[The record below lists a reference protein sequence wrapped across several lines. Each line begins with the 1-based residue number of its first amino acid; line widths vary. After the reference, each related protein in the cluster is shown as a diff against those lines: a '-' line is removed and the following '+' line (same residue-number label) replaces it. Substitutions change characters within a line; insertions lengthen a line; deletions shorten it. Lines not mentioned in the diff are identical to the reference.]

1 MKNTATYMV
10 ILACI
15 VTFLGRS
22 QEITENKFGQG
33 ILNIV
38 AKDSSFSMV
47 FGARFQ
53 SLYIGQWEYPG
64 YEDLRKGSSS
74 FLIRRSRLKF
84 DGFAYT
90 PKLKYKLEL
99 ALSNRDISGASEFN
113 NNASRVVLDAVLKW
127 NFYENFELW
136 AGQAKLPG
144 NRERLVSSANMET
157 VDRSLVNSRFN
168 IDRDMG
174 IQLHHHIN
182 LGGDFI
188 IKEALAFSQGEG
200 RNVTTGNLGGYQ
212 YTARLEALPFGEFD
226 DYVGADLKRWQTPK
240 LGMGITYDF
249 NDDAVKTRSNLGSYM
264 VNDNGFFTTDI
275 STLFVDAMFKYRGW
289 SFMGEYAHRT
299 ADEDVAVNLDGTPT
313 GDVVTTGDGLN
324 LQTAYL
330 FKNNFQV
337 IGRYTEINLDN
348 NVSFEEAEKQ
358 YTLGLS
364 KYFVGHKLKIQT
376 DVSLNDYEDNNLNRL
391 TYRLQ
396 FDIHF

>member
-1 MKNTATYMV
+1 MNNKLTLPV
-10 ILACI
+10 LLALM
-15 VTFLGRS
+15 VTFFAQG
-22 QEITENKFGQG
+22 QEITENKFGNG

-38 AKDSSFSMV
+38 AKDSSYSMV

-53 SLYIGQWEYPG
+53 SLFIGQWEYPE
-64 YEDLRKGSSS
+64 YESLSNGNSN
-74 FLIRRSRLKF
+74 FLIRRARLKF
-84 DGFAYT
+84 DGFAYS
-90 PKLKYKLEL
+90 PKLVYKIEL
-99 ALSNRDISGASEFN
+99 GLSNRDISGGSEFTAN
-113 NNASRVVLDAVLKW
+113 SPRVIYDAVLKW
-127 NFYENFELW
+127 NFHENFVLW
-136 AGQAKLPG
+136 GGQAKLPG
-144 NRERLVSSANMET
+144 NRERVVSSGNMET

-182 LGGDFI
+182 LGGGFI

-200 RNVTTGNLGGYQ
+200 RNITTGNLGGYQ
-212 YTARLEALPFGEFD
+212 YTARLEALPFGKFD

-240 LGMGITYDF
+240 LGVGITYDF
-249 NDDAVKTRSNLGSYM
+249 NDDAVKTRSNQGSYM
-264 VNDNGFFTTDI
+264 VTDAGFHQSDI

-299 ADEDVAVNLDGTPT
+299 ADDAVALNTDGTPT

-324 LQTAYL
+324 LQTGYL
-330 FKNNFQV
+330 FKNNIQV
-337 IGRYTEINLDN
+337 TGRYTDINLDN
-348 NVSFEEAEKQ
+348 DIAFQAAEKQ

-376 DVSLNDYEDNNLNRL
+376 DLSLNDYKDDSLNRI

>member
-1 MKNTATYMV
+1 MKNKATLPV
-10 ILACI
+10 LLALM
-15 VTFLGRS
+15 VTFFAQS
-22 QEITENKFGQG
+22 QEITENKFGNG
-33 ILNIV
+33 ILNTV
-38 AKDSSFSMV
+38 AKDSSYSMV

-53 SLYIGQWEYPG
+53 SLFIGQWEYPE
-64 YEDLRKGSSS
+64 YENLSNGSSS
-74 FLIRRSRLKF
+74 FLIRRARLKF
-84 DGFAYT
+84 DGFAYS
-90 PKLKYKLEL
+90 PKLVYKIEL

-113 NNASRVVLDAVLKW
+113 GNASRVVLDAVLKW
-127 NFYENFELW
+127 NFHENFVLW
-136 AGQAKLPG
+136 GGQAKLPG
-144 NRERLVSSANMET
+144 NRERVVSSGNMEV

-174 IQLHHHIN
+174 IQLHHQVD

-240 LGMGITYDF
+240 LGLGVSYDF
-249 NDDAVKTRSNLGSYM
+249 NDDAVKTRSNLGTYM
-264 VNDNGFFTTDI
+264 VTDTGFHQTDI

-299 ADEDVAVNLDGTPT
+299 ADDPVAVNADGTPT
-313 GDVVTTGDGLN
+313 GDVVTTGEGLN
-324 LQTAYL
+324 LQTGYL
-330 FKNNFQV
+330 FKNNIQV
-337 IGRYTEINLDN
+337 TGRYTDINLDN
-348 NVSFEEAEKQ
+348 DIAFQAAEKQ

-376 DVSLNDYEDNNLNRL
+376 DLSLNDYADDSQNRL